1 MPAPGVSIFT
11 TVVNDSDVFS
21 AKSYTLPNT
30 PFYFIPVWAKR
41 FNIDDSVNFSQYEI
55 IWNFD
60 DGTTF
65 IGPSASHFY
74 KFPGVY
80 EPTATFFDKQG
91 NAYTITVNSKLSVYN
106 VFPDTIVFDALSP
119 TALEGIYM
127 LPAGKKSEPLKIF
140 RYNSWQHD
148 AFLFENDYTV
158 NLYASGSKSTYY
170 SPEEYYKGRYSHLR
184 NFFGFIETT
193 SSVNNTLIT
202 KIVDKTTTTSVS
214 VYATPAFDVSNNITF
229 SFATLSSIGAAFVGT
244 SGSVTTPNKFISF
257 IDQSPSPKGKNTL
270 IYLFASQDSTG
281 LQDKYTIEK
290 GLKSYFTPT
299 PYSVNNTPWQVQY
312 LKSVFNP
319 AQSISITSNG
329 ITVEGDTDTTGPLS
343 SEQINSFSIYPI
355 KWTDSKISFCCVFK
369 DSDNFTTK
377 NYPPITKFRYDG
389 KLPTEVNSISLSL
402 VEYQPPGFRTD
413 ILQTQ
418 NVVEDKAIR
427 IQDAV
432 FEKNL
437 TIPQFENSSYFCG
450 TVKTDTA
457 VPVAAISACAL
468 IVDEPILN
476 LGITYGYAG
485 QPGLG
490 NIKRFKKN
498 ITMDHCNS
506 ENLQFQILAA
516 GTNAIT
522 TSNNSSIGISVLP
535 KGNYKMGENRVYI
548 TDADND
554 TIKVFNN
561 DGLILGTIDLR
572 NALVYSSE
580 NNIPVPI
587 NLLGSLSS
595 ASPAS
600 IAIDGNGDAWVSL
613 YDSGSCFKF
622 DYTTLTITA
631 CAVPS
636 LANVN
641 YLYSDY
647 YNVSGFAGENSLL
660 PACIDTD
667 TQNNIIVG
675 YSHPISGLVVKYDT
689 NGNLLKAINI
699 PVNFSIQEL
708 IVDGV
713 DNIYGVVKN
722 LLRNRSNPHFVED
735 YLFKWDKDLNP
746 VENFPVIIKNIGSAT
761 IDLNENIY
769 VNNQASKFTRV
780 TPTGEITT
788 IDLPV
793 YPETYLQSIGGIACD
808 EEGFIWIIHNQTGK
822 IYFYPIE
829 TLQQLPLS
837 GIFSGDLPDI
847 QLTTSLGSQAIYSVA
862 GDWTGIRWINK
873 YIAEA
878 ITLPRYIYGKSNLF
892 AIYENKPVI
901 AKINENFD
909 QAATLKSYALQ
920 ESMINKPVLFDDF
933 IGQIVGDSESSPTDL
948 GKTIYEKIANFTINN
963 SDIDVCELD
972 SLRNHYESMGK
983 DLEQFGVNYPPKLRR
998 IMNLLSIK
1006 QSKLLGSPNTFN
1018 QNFDKSSYNQNKQNL
1033 GEEISI
1039 EKGTF
1044 IAGEPI
1050 ISYEKFGEKY
1060 KLIYNTI
1067 VPHTNGTFC
1076 SAGEVCPLSGIN
1088 YNWGWGLVTS
1098 NNNVSGVSIGQFYR
1112 FYKYIPYMPLTP
1124 IDSIIDFNNSQNTFT
1139 NMQSSYDTW
1148 TAYGGKMDVAI
1159 SRALHEGLNLYD

>member
-1 MPAPGVSIFT
+1 MPTPGVSIFT
-11 TVVNDSDVFS
+11 TVVSGSDIFA

-30 PFYFIPVWAKR
+30 PFYFTPVWA
-41 FNIDDSVNFSQYEI
+41 NLYNVDESVNFSQYEI
-55 IWNFD
+55 VWNFD

-65 IGPSASHFY
+65 VGPSACYYY

-80 EPTATFFDKQG
+80 KPTATFFDKQG
-91 NAYTITVNSKLSVYN
+91 NAYTVTVTYKLSVYN
-106 VFPDTIVFDALSP
+106 VFPDTVVFDALAP
-119 TALEGIYM
+119 AALEGVYM

-148 AFLFENDYTV
+148 AFLSQNNYTI

-170 SPEEYYKGRYSHLR
+170 SPTEYYKGRYSHLR

-193 SSVNNTLIT
+193 ASTNNTLIT
-202 KIVDKTTTTSVS
+202 RIVDKTTTTSVS
-214 VYATPAFDVSNNITF
+214 VYATPIFDVLNNITF
-229 SFATLSSIGAAFVGT
+229 NFDTLSSTGSVFVGT
-244 SGSVTTPNKFISF
+244 SGSVTTSNKFVSF
-257 IDQSPSPKGKNTL
+257 IDQTPSPAGKNTL

-281 LQDKYTIEK
+281 FQDKYTIEK
-290 GLKSYFTPT
+290 GFKSYLEPT
-299 PYSVNNTPWQVQY
+299 PYSVNNTSWQVQY

-329 ITVEGDTDTTGPLS
+329 ITVEGDTDTIGPLS

-355 KWTDSKISFCCVFK
+355 KWTDSKISFCCIFK

-377 NYPPITKFRYDG
+377 NYPPITGFRYDG
-389 KLPTEVNSISLSL
+389 KLPTELNSISLSL
-402 VEYQPPGFRTD
+402 VEYQQPEYRTD

-418 NVVEDKAIR
+418 NVVEDKAVR
-427 IQDAV
+427 IQDAI
-432 FEKNL
+432 FEKNQ

-450 TVKTDTA
+450 TVKTNTA
-457 VPVAAISACAL
+457 VHVAAISACAL
-468 IVDEPILN
+468 VKDEPILN

-498 ITMDHCNS
+498 ITMDHCSS
-506 ENLQFQILAA
+506 ENLQFEILAT

-535 KGNYKMGENRVYI
+535 MGNYKLGENRVYI

-561 DGLILGTIDLR
+561 DGLRLGAIDLR
-572 NALVYSSE
+572 NALVYNGE
-580 NNIPVPI
+580 NNLPI
-587 NLLGSLSS
+587 SVNLLGNLDS
-595 ASPAS
+595 ASPAN
-600 IAIDGNGDAWVSL
+600 IAIDGDGNAWVSL

-631 CAVPS
+631 CAVPP
-636 LANVN
+636 LINVE
-641 YLYSDY
+641 YVYSDY
-647 YNVSGFAGENSLL
+647 YTVSGFAGENSLL

-667 TQNNIIVG
+667 TQNNVIVG
-675 YSHPISGLVVKYDT
+675 YSHPISGFVIKYDA
-689 NGNLLKAINI
+689 NGNLLKIATI

-708 IVDGV
+708 IVDSE
-713 DNIYGVVKN
+713 DNVYGVVKT
-722 LLRNRSNPHFVED
+722 LLRNKPNPHYVED
-735 YLFKWDKDLNP
+735 FLFKWDSSLNL
-746 VENFPVIIKNIGSAT
+746 VNNFPVSIKNIGSAT
-761 IDLNENIY
+761 IDMNENIY
-769 VNNQASKFTRV
+769 VSSQASKFTRV
-780 TPTGEITT
+780 TPTGEVTT
-788 IDLPV
+788 IDLPA
-793 YPETYLQSIGGIACD
+793 YPVTYLQYIGGIACD

-822 IYFYPIE
+822 IYFYPIND
-829 TLQQLPLS
+829 LQQLPLS

-862 GDWTGIRWINK
+862 GDWTGVRWINK
-873 YIAEA
+873 YIRE
-878 ITLPRYIYGKSNLF
+878 TTTTPRYVYGKSNLF

-901 AKINENFD
+901 AKINEDFD

-933 IGQIVGDSESSPTDL
+933 IGQIVGDYNSLPTDL
-948 GKTIYEKIANFTINN
+948 GKTIYEKIANFVANN
-963 SDIDVCELD
+963 SDVDTCELE
-972 SLRNHYESMGK
+972 SLRNHYEMVGK

-1006 QSKLLGSPNTFN
+1006 PSKLLGSPNTFN
-1018 QNFDKSSYNQNKQNL
+1018 QNFSRLPYNQDKQNL

-1039 EKGTF
+1039 DTGTF

-1050 ISYEKFGEKY
+1050 ISFEKFSEKY

-1067 VPHTNGTFC
+1067 IPLTDGTFC
-1076 SAGEVCPLSGIN
+1076 SAGQVCALSGIN

-1098 NNNVSGVSIGQFYR
+1098 DNSVSGASIGQFYR

-1124 IDSIIDFNNSQNTFT
+1124 IDSVIDFNSSQNTYT
-1139 NMQSSYDTW
+1139 NTQSSYGSW
-1148 TAYGGKMDVAI
+1148 IEYGGGMDVAL
-1159 SRALHEGLNLYD
+1159 SRALYEGLNLYD